1 MKNKK
6 DYYRILDV
14 RPASSPAEIRQA
26 YRRLASLTHPDRD
39 SSPQATTRMQEINEA
54 YGVLGNE
61 NKRIKYDIEYRTADI
76 PSKKE
81 TTPVPNTKVVEN
93 SPPILTQIM
102 EAIQFVFAALII
114 IELLLILSGVFI
126 ATGW

>member
-39 SSPQATTRMQEINEA
+39 SSPQATRRMQEINEA

-76 PSKKE
+76 SSKKE

-126 ATGW
+126 ASGW